1 MIVLG
6 YDLES
11 TGLLVNE
18 DRIIEVGAVLY
29 DTDLRAPLEIFNSFV
44 RPEYDNYRMSQAYV
58 SPTGIKGEWLLK
70 YGTSLP
76 EALGHVQKMIAT
88 GDPVAIV
95 AHNGIGF
102 DKPLTIAELARHQI
116 VGHSL
121 ETAHWVD
128 TRQDLPFEKE
138 PTSRKLVHLAADVGV
153 LNPFQ
158 HRAIFDVMTMLR
170 LLDNFK
176 FADVLENSR
185 QPLVTLRALVTYE
198 MEKERQGAKEL
209 RYSYSGPPKKI
220 WTKQVRENAVDRET
234 AAAAE
239 KGFNVTRI

>member
-29 DTDLRAPLEIFNSFV
+29 DTDLRAPLEVFNSFV
-44 RPEYDNYRMSQAYV
+44 RPRDPLPEGYT
-58 SPTGIKGEWLLK
+58 SPTGIKGEWLVK
-70 YGTSLP
+70 YGISLP
-76 EALGHVQKMIAT
+76 DAFGRVQHMIAA
-88 GDPVAIV
+88 GDPVAVI

-116 VGHSL
+116 IGHEL
-121 ETAHWVD
+121 ETLHLVD
-128 TRQDLPFEKE
+128 TRQDLPFIKE
-138 PTSRKLVHLAADVGV
+138 PTSRKLVHLAAEHGI
-153 LNPFQ
+153 LNPFE

-170 LLDNFK
+170 LLDHFD
-176 FADVLENSR
+176 FAAVLENSK
-185 QPLVTLRALVTYE
+185 QPLVTLRALVTYQ

-209 RYSYSGPPKKI
+209 RYAWDGIKKL
-220 WTKQVRENAVDRET
+220 WTKQVRENAVERET

-239 KGFNVTRI
+239 KGFDVVTI